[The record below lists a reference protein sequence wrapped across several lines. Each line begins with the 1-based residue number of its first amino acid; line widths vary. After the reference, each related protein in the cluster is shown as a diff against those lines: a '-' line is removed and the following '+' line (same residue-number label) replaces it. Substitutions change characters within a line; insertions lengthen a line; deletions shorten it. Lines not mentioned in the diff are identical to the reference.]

1 MFLVSVVIERTLSFS
16 SSILIVVEKES
27 LPDVAWPHWYDEPD
41 HSQFC
46 TSVVA
51 FKVTPPSKDVSVV
64 VNETPDCVVVEILTS
79 EPEADTVPVPCAS
92 SSL

>member
-1 MFLVSVVIERTLSFS
+1 M
-16 SSILIVVEKES
+16 
-27 LPDVAWPHWYDEPD
+27 
-41 HSQFC
+41 
-46 TSVVA
+46 A

>member
-1 MFLVSVVIERTLSFS
+1 MFLVSVVTERTLLFS
-16 SSILIVVEKES
+16 PKILIVVEKES
-27 LPDVAWPHWYDEPD
+27 LAGCALPHWYDEPD

-51 FKVTPPSKDVSVV
+51 FRVTPPSKLSAVV
-64 VNETPDCVVVEILTS
+64 VNEPPVSFVVVMPTS